1 MYCLDYNLD
10 KGEDNLSIIK
20 RINNVSVCV
29 YVGRSE
35 EVERIM
41 FPYSSHYLLPHMQFF
56 EIE

>member
-35 EVERIM
+35 EVE
-41 FPYSSHYLLPHMQFF
+41 
-56 EIE
+56 